1 MCFPDPAAA
10 IIPSDMG
17 QHDTAI
23 QAGGSHFP
31 QTAWSLLSRLRDPRD
46 PRVQEYLN
54 RMIQMYWRPVY
65 KFVRISWKRTNEDA
79 KDLTQAF
86 FIHLL
91 EGELLA
97 RADPERGNF
106 RKLLL
111 ASLRN
116 FLANEARA
124 VNAQKRGGG
133 RVVVSLDVG
142 TEDGAADP
150 ADPQEAFESQW
161 GRELLERA
169 IDKLSKTVRPAVFSA
184 FRRFHLEG
192 ASVKEISAELR
203 ATEAQVGHHLQD
215 ARTVLRRLVMDEIR
229 EYVHDETE
237 IARELDQLFKGWR

>member
-1 MCFPDPAAA
+1 MAEK
-10 IIPSDMG
+10 
-17 QHDTAI
+17 DTAI
-23 QAGGSHFP
+23 QAGGSQFP
-31 QTAWSLLSRLRDPRD
+31 PTAWSLLSRLRDPAD

-65 KFVRISWKRTNEDA
+65 KFVRISWKRSNEDA

-86 FIHLL
+86 FIHVL

-111 ASLRN
+111 ASLRH
-116 FLANEARA
+116 FLSNEARA
-124 VNAQKRGGG
+124 GHAQKRGGG
-133 RVVVSLDVG
+133 RVIVSLDAG
-142 TEDGAADP
+142 PDDGGAADP
-150 ADPQEAFESQW
+150 NDPQEAFESQW

-169 IDKLSKTVRPAVFSA
+169 IDRLSRTVRPPVFSA
-184 FRRFHLEG
+184 FRRFHLDG
-192 ASVKEISAELR
+192 ATVKEIAGELK

-229 EYVHDETE
+229 EYVHDDAE
-237 IARELDQLFKGWR
+237 IARELDLLFKGWR

>member
-1 MCFPDPAAA
+1 MAE
-10 IIPSDMG
+10 
-17 QHDTAI
+17 HDTAI

-31 QTAWSLLSRLRDPRD
+31 PTAWSLLSRLRDPSD

-65 KFVRISWKRTNEDA
+65 KFVRISWKRSNEDA

-111 ASLRN
+111 AALRN
-116 FLANEARA
+116 FLSNEARA
-124 VNAQKRGGG
+124 GHAQKRGGG
-133 RVVVSLDVG
+133 RVIVSLDVG
-142 TEDGAADP
+142 VEEGGAPDP
-150 ADPQEAFESQW
+150 QDPQEAFESQW

-169 IDKLSKTVRPAVFSA
+169 IDKLSKTVRPPVFQA
-184 FRRFHLEG
+184 FRRFHLDD
-192 ASVKEISAELR
+192 APVRDIAVELKS
-203 ATEAQVGHHLQD
+203 TEAQVGHHLQD